1 MKEKYKRKV
10 LTRKSPPGIAILV
23 PNSYRELP
31 PTNSQNSESG
41 HTPNETGIYE
51 PALSKK
57 QVSGLVSTKSR
68 YTGRWTK

>member
-1 MKEKYKRKV
+1 LKKIYEKKV
-10 LTRKSPPGIAILV
+10 LTRESPPGIAILV
-23 PNSYRELP
+23 PNSYRELL

-57 QVSGLVSTKSR
+57 QLSELVSTESR
-68 YTGRWTK
+68 YSGRWTK